1 MCSGGKVRERPKGEN
16 CESNF
21 SESPSNCV
29 AKQVLGNEV
38 SVKKLVELLEA
49 TTGAARLFLFR
60 GFLCCLFLIWVEL

>member
-29 AKQVLGNEV
+29 EKKVLGNEA
-38 SVKKLVELLEA
+38 SVNKLVELLKQRREQPE
-49 TTGAARLFLFR
+49 GENCESNFSESPSN
-60 GFLCCLFLIWVEL
+60 CVEK

>member
-16 CESNF
+16 CVGNF

-38 SVKKLVELLEA
+38 SVKKLAELLEA
-49 TTGAARLFLFR
+49 TTEAPDFFYLEDFYVVYF
-60 GFLCCLFLIWVEL
+60 